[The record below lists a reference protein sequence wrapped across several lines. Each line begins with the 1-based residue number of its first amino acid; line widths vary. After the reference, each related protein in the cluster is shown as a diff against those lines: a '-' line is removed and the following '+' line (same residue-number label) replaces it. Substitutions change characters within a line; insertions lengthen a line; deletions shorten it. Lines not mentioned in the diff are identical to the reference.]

1 MTRPLT
7 LCLSLALLSASL
19 HAREGMWM
27 PQQLPEIADELKAAG
42 LSLDP
47 SDLTELTGFP
57 LGAIVSL
64 GGCSASFVSPR
75 GLVVTNHHC
84 VHGSIQYN
92 TTPENNLLRDGF
104 LARELSDEVPAAPG
118 SRVYVTVGVDN
129 VTDQVIDEKTDKLDG
144 RKRLTAIEDNEK
156 SLVSACEADAGHRC
170 DVYSYY
176 GGESYYLIKRMEI
189 RDVRLVYAPPMGV
202 GKFGGD
208 TDNWMWPRHTGDFG
222 FYRAWVGPDGRP
234 ADYSEANVPYTPEHV
249 LKLDTDG
256 VAAGDFVMLGGY
268 PGRTNRHRLPS
279 EIEYTFGWSYPA
291 FVALAGDALSIVDA
305 QTEGREDAAI
315 KYASFVAGVNNYYK
329 NRQGMLDSY
338 AHSDMLERKQRLH
351 SGLKAWVED
360 DRGRRKAYAKDIED
374 IETLLTRRD
383 AIAQRE
389 YHLSYGM
396 PTLLEQAQ
404 MLYRLA
410 VEREKPD
417 AARKAGYQDRDLPRI
432 RQRLEALERRY
443 DRQVDQALAAHF
455 MSRYLSLPAGDRD
468 AALDRVL
475 GLESGLDVEAV
486 SSLMDPWYDG
496 TELGDTESR
505 LAWLDASRS
514 AFEDSDDRMIELA
527 VALFDRDMKREAR
540 DETLKGDIQQAYAGY
555 MAALKAYLTSRGE
568 AVYPDAN
575 STLRITYGT
584 VTGREAG
591 LADGTAWT
599 PFTSLRGIVAK
610 HTGEGEFD
618 APDAQLAAIEAQH
631 FAGHDLPSL
640 GSVPVNFLATLDI
653 TGGNS
658 GSAVLN
664 DRAELVGLA
673 FDGTLDS
680 IISDWD
686 VNEARTRSIQ
696 VDVRYMLW
704 QMDVVDQAHEL
715 LREMGITPA
724 SEPQ

>member
-1 MTRPLT
+1 MTRTLT
-7 LCLSLALLSASL
+7 VCLSLMLFSASL

-27 PQQLPEIADELKAAG
+27 PQQLPEIADDLKAAG
-42 LSLDP
+42 LKLDP

-57 LGAIVSL
+57 LGAVVSL
-64 GGCSASFVSPR
+64 GGCSASFVSPK

-84 VHGSIQYN
+84 VYGSIQYN
-92 TTPENNLLRDGF
+92 TTPENNLLQNGF
-104 LARELSDEVPAAPG
+104 LAASLSDEVPASPG

-129 VTDQVIDEKTDKLDG
+129 VTKQVIDERTSNLNG
-144 RKRLTAIEDNEK
+144 RKRLNAIENNEK

-202 GKFGGD
+202 GKYGGD

-222 FYRAWVGPDGRP
+222 FYRAYVGPDGRP
-234 ADYSEANVPYTPEHV
+234 ADYSDANIPFQPEHV
-249 LKLDTDG
+249 LTLDTDG
-256 VAAGDFVMLGGY
+256 VAAGDFVMLAGY

-291 FVALAGDALSIVDA
+291 FVKLAGDALAIVGAETD
-305 QTEGREDAAI
+305 GREDAAI
-315 KYASFVAGVNNYYK
+315 KYASFIAGVNNYYK

-338 AHSDMLERKQRLH
+338 ANSDMLERKQALQT
-351 SGLKAWVED
+351 GLKTWVD
-360 DRGRRKAYAKDIED
+360 GDRDRRKTYASDIKA
-374 IETLLTRRD
+374 IESLLTERD

-389 YHLSYGM
+389 YHLAYGM

-404 MLYRLA
+404 MLYRLS
-410 VEREKPD
+410 VERDKPD
-417 AARKAGYQDRDLPRI
+417 AERKAGYQDRDMPRI
-432 RQRLEALERRY
+432 KQRLEALERRY
-443 DRQVDQALAAHF
+443 DRQVDQALSAHF
-455 MSRYLSLPAGDRD
+455 MNQYLAQPKKDRD
-468 AALDRVL
+468 AALDRAM
-475 GLESGLDVEAV
+475 GLESNMSVEAL
-486 SSLMDPWYDG
+486 SALIDPLYAG
-496 TELGDTESR
+496 SELGDTEAR
-505 LAWLDASRS
+505 LSWLSASRS
-514 AFEDSDDRMIELA
+514 DFQSSDDAMISLA
-527 VALFDRDMKREAR
+527 VKLFDRDMKREAR
-540 DETLKGDIQQAYAGY
+540 DEALSGDIQQAYAGY
-555 MAALKAYLTSRGE
+555 MAALKVYLTSQGE

-575 STLRITYGT
+575 STLRITYGE
-584 VTGREAG
+584 VTGRDAG
-591 LADGTAWT
+591 LTDGTAWT
-599 PFTSLRGIVAK
+599 PFTSLRGVVAK

-618 APDAQLAAIEAQH
+618 APDAQLAAIENQQY
-631 FAGHDLPSL
+631 AGYDLPSL
-640 GSVPVNFLATLDI
+640 NSVPVNFLATLDI

-704 QMDVVDQAHEL
+704 QMDVVDQAHDL
-715 LREMGITPA
+715 LREMGVTPA
-724 SEPQ
+724 SSH